1 MQFDIER
8 LKQIPIYEV
17 LEVLGAR
24 YPRHRQPEGQRQFNM
39 HCFGPSHKQDDK
51 SPSLSIWPEKNICK
65 CYVCSDIKGDP
76 INVAKFAHNN
86 SFKEACTWLHETW
99 GIPYLDSSRTIPT
112 KKYTPPSTPV
122 SPPKKKIHYWS
133 FNPNVSY
140 QKYKMKE
147 VLHLYESLSDNDK
160 AILVYTFIY
169 RYSINETNQKEK
181 EIFYRRRKIDH
192 KDVNKIGCLT
202 WKNVERLEKILLKYF
217 PVDDLIK
224 FNILKPA
231 DAQSRAMCWK
241 YYNPVGFA
249 VVPGEETYCNLINS
263 IMLRPFKK
271 DKNIK
276 AKEFNISF
284 SRGNIAIPFGLNFK
298 SLSNN
303 KPFYITEGHID
314 ALSLPDDKNYIAVPG
329 VQNVKHEWIGLL
341 KNKKCFLCFD
351 QDEAGRLAAWG
362 YYEVKCRDKKQIFL
376 KKDKEKANKFYKECI
391 ANGEKPTTY
400 ANDGLKDKLEKVG
413 ATVEIINWDIKYGK
427 DLNEVLINGHIEEVL
442 NFSEDNSRLKS
453 LAA

>member
-86 SFKEACTWLHETW
+86 SFKEACTWLHETFD
-99 GIPYLDSSRTIPT
+99 IPYLDNSNYTFT
-112 KKYTPPSTPV
+112 KKYTPPSPITMA
-122 SPPKKKIHYWS
+122 KKKIHYWK
-133 FNPNVSY
+133 FNPSASY
-140 QKYKMKE
+140 QKYKMKQ
-147 VLHLYESLSDNDK
+147 LIPLYKSLNDNDK
-160 AILVYTFIY
+160 AIIVYTFIY
-169 RYSINETNQKEK
+169 RYSINETAQKQK
-181 EIFYRRRKIDH
+181 EIFYNSRKIKH
-192 KDVNKIGCLT
+192 KDIAKIGCLT
-202 WKNVERLEKILLKYF
+202 WKNIERLEKILMKYF

-249 VVPGEETYCNLINS
+249 VVPGEEIYCNLINS
-263 IMLRPFKK
+263 FMLRPFKK
-271 DKNIK
+271 MEGIK
-276 AKEFNISF
+276 AKEFNVSF
-284 SRGNIAIPFGLNFK
+284 ARGNTAIPFGLNFK
-298 SLSNN
+298 TLSNN

-314 ALSLPDDKNYIAVPG
+314 ALSLPEDKNYIAVPG
-329 VQNVKHEWIGLL
+329 VQNIKNEWLGLL
-341 KNKKCFLCFD
+341 KNKKCYLYFD
-351 QDEAGRLAAWG
+351 QDDAGQLAAWG
-362 YYEVKCRDKKQIFL
+362 YYEMQCRGKKHIFL
-376 KKDKEKANKFYKECI
+376 KKDKDKANRFYKECI
-391 ANGEKPTTY
+391 AAGEKPTTY
-400 ANDGLKDKLEKVG
+400 TNDGLKDKLEKAG
-413 ATVEIINWDIKYGK
+413 AVVEIINWDKEYGK
-427 DLNEVLINGHIEEVL
+427 DLNDILTNGYMDKL
-442 NFSEDNSRLKS
+442 MLQLGKSYSDNQVT
-453 LAA
+453 A